1 MCSRLFAETYVFPI
15 AHAQCSFIRTVLGH
29 ENGRDRSASLVHLN
43 RLPPTYHSDQQTER
57 VLYYLLRKV
66 IFRAENGGGQLVV
79 ENTAEDPLRLC
90 DGQWHKIRAW
100 KEGNLVKLQVDEGT
114 ILEGERKGSQT
125 NTNTYDPLYVGGL
138 PGRYMV
144 HA

>member
-1 MCSRLFAETYVFPI
+1 M
-15 AHAQCSFIRTVLGH
+15 LGH

-43 RLPPTYHSDQQTER
+43 RLPPTFYYSDQQTER

-90 DGQWHKIRAW
+90 DGQWHKIKAW

-125 NTNTYDPLYVGGL
+125 NTNLYDPLYVGGL